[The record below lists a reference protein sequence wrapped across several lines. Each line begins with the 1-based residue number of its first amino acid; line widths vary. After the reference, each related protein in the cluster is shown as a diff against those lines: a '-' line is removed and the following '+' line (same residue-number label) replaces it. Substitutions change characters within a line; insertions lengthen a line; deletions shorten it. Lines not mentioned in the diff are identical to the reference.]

1 MIIDSNLIYN
11 LKNGCYSLR
20 GALDTY
26 GRMKI
31 IVFDTKKGEYFYTDL
46 WHDST
51 KWISLG
57 QFETVSKDLK
67 KLENILKNLKYK
79 EIA

>member
-1 MIIDSNLIYN
+1 MLLDNNLIYS
-11 LKNGCYSLR
+11 LKNGYYSFK

-31 IVFDTKKGEYFYTDL
+31 LVFNTKKSEYFYTNIF
-46 WHDST
+46 HDST

-67 KLENILKNLKYK
+67 KLENILKNLNYRKV
-79 EIA
+79 A